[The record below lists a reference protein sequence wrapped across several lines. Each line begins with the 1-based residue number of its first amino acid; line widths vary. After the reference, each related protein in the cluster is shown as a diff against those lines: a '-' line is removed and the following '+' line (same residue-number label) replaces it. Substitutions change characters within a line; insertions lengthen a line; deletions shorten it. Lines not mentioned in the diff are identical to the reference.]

1 MKFKTT
7 CNGEIEYS
15 DKDIL
20 TFKKGIP
27 GFTNLHN
34 FVITDIEGND
44 VFKLFQS
51 LDDPDIGLVIISPFD
66 VLKEYE
72 VKLNEEITKE
82 LSIEKP
88 EDVILYNVVNVNSDI
103 KKITANLMAPIV
115 INITNNYGEQLIL
128 EKSNYKIKQPI
139 FRGE

>member
-82 LSIEKP
+82 LSIEQIGRAH
-88 EDVILYNVVNVNSDI
+88 V
-103 KKITANLMAPIV
+103 
-115 INITNNYGEQLIL
+115 
-128 EKSNYKIKQPI
+128 
-139 FRGE
+139 